1 MKTLILVL
9 MLSTMA
15 YGVDSVTAFAGIPYG
30 SSTTFVEATL
40 TENGFTRDSRGE
52 AVVRS
57 TPGFRQTDAVYE
69 GSILSHKAR
78 IVVFFDDNG
87 GAVKFAIMFRGLDHK
102 VIKVFD
108 EFRAAYKEKYG
119 KPNRDCKLF
128 GQPFSEGDGYELT
141 AIQTGKAVFACIWD
155 YEGSG
160 GISIG
165 IDSGLTLTIAYES
178 TMWSDE
184 VDRRQKP
191 SKDLL

>member
-40 TENGFTRDSRGE
+40 TEKGFTRNDGLE
-52 AVVRS
+52 AGLRS
-57 TPGFRQTDAVYE
+57 TPGYAVYN
-69 GSILSHKAR
+69 GTILAHSAR
-78 IVVFFDDNG
+78 IVAFFGVDG
-87 GAVKFAIMFRGLDHK
+87 GVVKFSIKFFGLDHK
-102 VIKVFD
+102 VITVFD